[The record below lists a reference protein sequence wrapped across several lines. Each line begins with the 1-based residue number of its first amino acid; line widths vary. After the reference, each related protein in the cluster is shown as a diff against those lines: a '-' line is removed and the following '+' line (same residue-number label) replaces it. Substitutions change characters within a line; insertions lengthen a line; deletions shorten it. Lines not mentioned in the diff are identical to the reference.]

1 MFVPA
6 HTVRLGTWA
15 LLGAL
20 SACSEPATLSL
31 VVTPGYEDDAFSRA
45 PAVAT
50 IEIVASSPDG
60 EIQRTA
66 TASPGGSFDLGE
78 IPSTQYL
85 DFELRGLD
93 AGGQLIARGRSVTVP
108 IGAIDTGDGVELP
121 LFVQRLG
128 ETARPPGALAVSH
141 LRAPAAIF
149 GERYVLVSGGE
160 RALDPSG
167 AEVDAASSAFYDLL
181 AWGGATGG
189 TLPRRPASLVVRGSA
204 VLSID
209 ASGATWIDLST
220 GTTSEAVAPAGL
232 AFADVAGGRTIDGL
246 AGLSFVVGA
255 TRGGEPTSA
264 VLVVDDAGRL
274 TAASLGTARREAGA
288 AFVAGRGLVV
298 TGGSALG
305 AGAELVASD
314 GTSTQPLPFASDPTT
329 GAAAISL
336 TGGGAVL
343 LAGGRIGGQAAPTRS
358 LDLDCVAS
366 CVPSELVELAV
377 PALATRG
384 LGYDANT
391 TLLLTGESDDG
402 ETLLFE
408 LEPTASPPV
417 RALALRERRRG
428 ATVAP
433 APNGTLFVLGGELVD
448 GGAALRVESVFP
460 R

>member
-1 MFVPA
+1 MAGPA
-6 HTVRLGTWA
+6 HPVRLAACA
-15 LLGAL
+15 LVGAL

-31 VVTPGYEDDAFSRA
+31 VVTPGYEEDAFSRA
-45 PAVAT
+45 PAVT
-50 IEIVASSPDG
+50 SLEIVASSPDG

-66 TASPGGSFDLGE
+66 TTSPGGSFDLGE

-93 AGGQLIARGRSVTVP
+93 AEGQLVARGRSVTVP

-121 LFVQRLG
+121 LFLQRLG
-128 ETARPPGALAVSH
+128 ETARPPGALAVAH

-149 GERYVLVSGGE
+149 GERYVLLSGGE
-160 RALDPSG
+160 RALDASG
-167 AEVDAASSAFYDLL
+167 AETDPASSAFYDLL
-181 AWGGATGG
+181 AWGGAAGG

-209 ASGATWIDLST
+209 ASGATWVDLST
-220 GTTSEAVAPAGL
+220 GTTSEAVAPTGL
-232 AFADVAGGRTIDGL
+232 DFAQVAGGRTIDGL

-255 TRGGEPTSA
+255 TRDGEPTSA
-264 VLVVDDAGRL
+264 VLVVDDAGTLR
-274 TAASLGTARREAGA
+274 AASLGTARSAAGA
-288 AFVAGRGLVV
+288 TFVAGRGLVV

-314 GTSTQPLPFASDPTT
+314 GTGTQPLPFASDPTT

-336 TGGGAVL
+336 SGGGVVL
-343 LAGGRIGGQAAPTRS
+343 LAGGRVGGLAAPTRS

-366 CVPSELVELAV
+366 CAATELGELAV
-377 PALATRG
+377 PALAARG
-384 LGYDANT
+384 LGYDADT
-391 TLLLTGESDDG
+391 TVLLTGESPEG

-408 LEPTASPPV
+408 LEPATPLV
-417 RALALRERRRG
+417 RPLPLRERRRG
-428 ATVAP
+428 ATAAP
-433 APNGTLFVLGGELVD
+433 APNGTLLVVGGELLE
-448 GGAALRVESVFP
+448 GGPALRVESVFP

>member
-1 MFVPA
+1 MS
-6 HTVRLGTWA
+6 RLGSSPRLGALA

-20 SACSEPATLSL
+20 AACGEPMTLSL
-31 VVTPGYEDDAFSRA
+31 VVTPGHEEDALSRA

-66 TASPGGSFDLGE
+66 KASPGGSFDLGE
-78 IPSTQYL
+78 VPSTQYL

-93 AGGQLIARGRSVTVP
+93 ASGQLVARGRSVTVP
-108 IGAIDTGDGVELP
+108 IGAIDTSEGGELP
-121 LFVQRLG
+121 LFLQRVG
-128 ETARPPGALAVSH
+128 ESARPPGALSVSH
-141 LRAPAAIF
+141 LRAPAAVF
-149 GERYVLVSGGE
+149 GERYLLITGGA
-160 RALDPSG
+160 RALDAAG
-167 AEVDAASSAFYDLL
+167 AELDPASSAFYDLL

-189 TLPRRPASLVVRGSA
+189 TLPRRAASLVVRGSA
-204 VLSID
+204 VLLID
-209 ASGATWIDLST
+209 ASGATWVDLST
-220 GTTSEAVAPAGL
+220 GTSSEARAPSGL
-232 AFADVAGGRTIDGL
+232 DFADVAGGRTIDGL

-255 TRGGEPTSA
+255 TRDGEPTSA
-264 VLVVDDAGRL
+264 VLVVDDEGAL
-274 TAASLGTARREAGA
+274 AAASLGTARSHAGA

-305 AGAELVASD
+305 AGAELLSSD
-314 GTSTQPLPFASDPTT
+314 GTSSRPLPYASDATT

-336 TGGGAVL
+336 GGGSAVL
-343 LAGGRIGGQAAPTRS
+343 LAGGRLGGQAAPTRS
-358 LDLDCVAS
+358 LDLDCLAS
-366 CVPSELVELAV
+366 CAPTELDELAV
-377 PALATRG
+377 PALASRG
-384 LGYDANT
+384 LGYEADT
-391 TLLLTGESDDG
+391 TILLAGEGDDG

-417 RALALRERRRG
+417 RALPLREPRRG

-433 APNGTLFVLGGELVD
+433 APNGTLFVLAGELVA